1 MSGVDSSDA
10 DVVDDPFEDF
20 NRAMGADGDASPYPG
35 FIEARALA
43 PVHGEGVAWDMGDGG
58 VPSVF
63 TAYSYDAVHTV
74 LGDGEIFSSAGYGEV
89 MGVVM
94 GRSILEMD
102 EPEHRTYR
110 SILQQAFT
118 RKEMQRWETDL
129 VAPLVNRMVDD
140 FIDDGHA
147 DLVRQLLFPFPV
159 AVIAELLG
167 LPAEDLPEFHRL
179 AVQLIG
185 VTVDWDRSV
194 AASAQ
199 LREYFSHI
207 VADRRLHPADD
218 MISVLAQAEQD
229 GQHLT
234 DEEIYAFL
242 RLLLP
247 AGAETTYRSS
257 SNLLFGLLSHR
268 PQIEAVLADRDLLP
282 QAIEEGIR
290 WEPPLLIIVRSAT
303 RDTEVCGVA
312 IPAGSSVIVNLGGGQ
327 PRREPLA
334 RRRVVR
340 HLPRASP
347 PHRLRP
353 RSAPVPGHAP
363 GPHGDHGGASTPC
376 STGCPGCAWTPT
388 PATSTSR
395 AACSGPRPASTS
407 SGTDRPAVVSD
418 GWRRPGVRARSR
430 SPRPEP
436 AAHHGQGHR
445 ALDHRRSTRG
455 ASATPS
461 RRSARTCSD
470 TIRPKAATAVAGV
483 STQNRISFGGG
494 DLGRFGAPGW
504 ITPGAG
510 HAGRRRPP
518 GMRGRSR

>member
-1 MSGVDSSDA
+1 MNGVDSSGA

-43 PVHGEGVAWDMGDGG
+43 PIHGSGLELEGGWEAGG
-58 VPSVF
+58 AVF
-63 TAYSYDAVHTV
+63 TAYSYEAVHTV
-74 LGDGEIFSSAGYGEV
+74 LGDGETFSSAGYGEV

-118 RKEMQRWETDL
+118 RKEMERWETEL
-129 VAPLVNRMVDD
+129 VAPLVNRMVDE
-140 FIDDGHA
+140 FIEDGRA

-194 AASAQ
+194 AASTQ

-207 VADRRLHPADD
+207 VAARRMHPADD
-218 MISVLAQAEQD
+218 MISVLATAEQD

-268 PQIEAVLADRDLLP
+268 PQFEALLADRDLMP

-290 WEPPLLIIVRSAT
+290 WEPPLLIIARGAT

-312 IPAGSSVIVNLGGGQ
+312 VPAGSSVIVSLGAANHDESRW
-327 PRREPLA
+327 PDAETFDIFRERRPHIGFAHGPHLCLGMHLA
-334 RRRVVR
+334 RMETTVVLNTLMDR
-340 HLPRASP
+340 LPGL
-347 PHRLRP
+347 RL
-353 RSAPVPGHAP
+353 
-363 GPHGDHGGASTPC
+363 D
-376 STGCPGCAWTPT
+376 
-388 PATSTSR
+388 
-395 AACSGPRPASTS
+395 
-407 SGTDRPAVVSD
+407 
-418 GWRRPGVRARSR
+418 
-430 SPRPEP
+430 P
-436 AAHHGQGHR
+436 AAGDQYISGSLFR
-445 ALDHRRSTRG
+445 APPRLDVVW
-455 ASATPS
+455 
-461 RRSARTCSD
+461 D
-470 TIRPKAATAVAGV
+470 
-483 STQNRISFGGG
+483 
-494 DLGRFGAPGW
+494 
-504 ITPGAG
+504 
-510 HAGRRRPP
+510 
-518 GMRGRSR
+518 